1 MGSNGLR
8 FSKKTEYGLLA
19 LIAMAMQQDRGG
31 GRLTTRDVAAR
42 QRIPERFLEQ
52 QITAL
57 RNAGL
62 VHSHRGAL
70 GGCALA
76 RRADTITVLE
86 VVETLEGAILEP
98 PGEDE
103 DSKERPEA
111 GSIVELVARA
121 QTALSELFG
130 SVTIADLARREEE
143 LREQASQMFYV

>member
-1 MGSNGLR
+1 MR

-19 LIAMAMQQDRGG
+19 LITMAVQQDRGG
-31 GRLTTRDVAAR
+31 GRLTTRDIAAR

-57 RNAGL
+57 RNAG
-62 VHSHRGAL
+62 VVQSHRGAL

-98 PGEDE
+98 LGEDG
-103 DSKERPEA
+103 DGVDHPEA
-111 GSIVELVARA
+111 GSIAELVGRA
-121 QTALSELFG
+121 QTLLRELFG
-130 SVTIADLARREEE
+130 SITIADLARREEE
-143 LREQASQMFYV
+143 LQEQASQMFYV